1 MTSPW
6 KWALLLD
13 GILITKIEDG
23 PEKLLF
29 RKVFSLSPTP
39 PPPEKIKQ
47 IPSQTPLHPQEVLWI
62 VKCPSESGGL
72 ASASGSARESRVTT
86 QSCDF
91 PNGIYSA
98 FFFFLEWNVIPPTP
112 SHFWAWLSCGIT
124 DTLGFLFR
132 AQKSFTFY
140 FPFFHEYSS
149 NPLTWHVRP
158 FRTAPQLSLQLP
170 SPPVSPL
177 CLLSTRDFSPVCK
190 LRWPWKQPWCPLQLP
205 PGKLV
210 LILQAFFH
218 IPYEAFPGS
227 WKGSP
232 VLPEFI
238 RPHI

>member
-39 PPPEKIKQ
+39 PPRKDKTNPESN
-47 IPSQTPLHPQEVLWI
+47 PAPPPRSPLNCEVSFW
-62 VKCPSESGGL
+62 VWGL
-72 ASASGSARESRVTT
+72 GFCFRVSPGVPALPKAVIFPTAYT
-86 QSCDF
+86 Q
-91 PNGIYSA
+91 P

-140 FPFFHEYSS
+140 FPFFHE
-149 NPLTWHVRP
+149 
-158 FRTAPQLSLQLP
+158 
-170 SPPVSPL
+170 
-177 CLLSTRDFSPVCK
+177 
-190 LRWPWKQPWCPLQLP
+190 
-205 PGKLV
+205 
-210 LILQAFFH
+210 
-218 IPYEAFPGS
+218 
-227 WKGSP
+227 
-232 VLPEFI
+232 
-238 RPHI
+238 